1 MVQAGTTRRRSGPSA
16 CRSSTRPRRTRT
28 SECVR
33 VCDVGNVEAHTSRKL
48 LEEALGNFAIVI
60 LEPLDVDYVEL
71 GVVPKYA

>member
-1 MVQAGTTRRRSGPSA
+1 MR
-16 CRSSTRPRRTRT
+16 
-28 SECVR
+28 VR
-33 VCDVGNVEAHTSRKL
+33 DAGNVEAHTCRKL